1 MATKQNSSGLPPAA
15 TDGEGVE
22 SMQGTDLGPG
32 MPASGSTAGKPAR
45 EAPPPSATRNAD
57 GTLRTIRSRV
67 DRAEV
72 AEAHFREALVEVPA
86 MMRRYGN
93 TGPDPGKLVA
103 FTLGQHRAVRL
114 AICQLWAESR
124 TYGHEAE
131 TRRRDAAAQ
140 DDATQ
145 ALLTELEGRIAA
157 LEAKVAEMGGHD
169 AA

>member
-1 MATKQNSSGLPPAA
+1 
-15 TDGEGVE
+15 
-22 SMQGTDLGPG
+22 MQGTDLGPG